1 MLVVGCVSQKGGVAK
16 SSLARLLARELAA
29 QGRSVLLADLDVLQ
43 ATSVEWARRRA
54 ASGRKPVV
62 RAECF
67 DGLEP
72 ALRAARRDLADC
84 LVLDA
89 RGFADAQTLELAHA
103 ADALLIPSGLAV
115 DDLLPTVRLAHE
127 LLGQGIPAERI
138 AIALCRAGDSA
149 SEIEEAALYVREA
162 GYHCLPH
169 AWPEKAGYRR
179 AHDEGRAA
187 TEVTHASLRHKAEA
201 FARDAVAFV
210 TSRAPAGPP
219 PEAKQKPQAKQKPG
233 AKQKH

>member
-1 MLVVGCVSQKGGVAK
+1 MAK

-29 QGRSVLLADLDVLQ
+29 QGRDVLLADLDVLQ
-43 ATSVEWARRRA
+43 ATSAEWARRRA

-67 DGLEP
+67 DGLDP
-72 ALRAARRDLADC
+72 ALRAARRDQADC

-89 RGFADAQTLELAHA
+89 RGFADAQTLEVARA
-103 ADALLIPSGLAV
+103 ADAVLIPSGLAV

-127 LLGQGIPAERI
+127 LLGQGIPASRI

-149 SEIEEAALYVREA
+149 AEIEEAALYVREA

-179 AHDEGRAA
+179 AHDEGRVA
-187 TEVTHASLRHKAEA
+187 TEVSHVSLRRKAEA

-210 TSRAPAGPP
+210 TSRPRPSRPWKEPAGPAEIP
-219 PEAKQKPQAKQKPG
+219 RPSPTRREGPETSVQP
-233 AKQKH
+233 